1 MPTLPRRPAKATPA
15 PTQPKDTSQN
25 AFFRRK
31 TDRKTRVLLTAT
43 NQSLLQENTTL
54 RARVAD
60 MMRIQDHR
68 LAEATAKPARKVKAH
83 R

>member
-1 MPTLPRRPAKATPA
+1 
-15 PTQPKDTSQN
+15 
-25 AFFRRK
+25 
-31 TDRKTRVLLTAT
+31 VLLTAT